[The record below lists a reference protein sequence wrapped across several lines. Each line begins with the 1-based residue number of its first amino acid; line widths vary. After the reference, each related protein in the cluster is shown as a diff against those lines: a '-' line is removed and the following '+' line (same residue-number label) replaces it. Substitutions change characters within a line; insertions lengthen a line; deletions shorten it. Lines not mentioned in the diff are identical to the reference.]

1 MKMELDLQMYL
12 TVLPMVF
19 IAAVVD
25 SICGGGG
32 LISLPSYT
40 LAGLNYDLA
49 AGTNK
54 FSAMF
59 GTLSA
64 TVRYI
69 KSGKVLLAPALWASL
84 MALPGSYIGTRLA
97 MMLGSEIMTIVM
109 ICCMPVVA
117 LTVVFRGKK
126 DVQPKPMNKVRL
138 MLCALSGFAIGLY
151 DGFFGPGTGTFLI
164 ILFTWLGGMDMV
176 TASGT
181 SKPVNLASNLASLI
195 TRIAAGQV
203 LFGLA
208 LPAMCLSVAGGYIG
222 AFLAV
227 RKGAR
232 FVRYV
237 MLGVLA
243 LLMIKLIS
251 DAFAG

>member
-1 MKMELDLQMYL
+1 MELTAQMYL

-32 LISLPSYT
+32 LISLPAYT

-49 AGTNK
+49 SGTNK

-64 TVRYI
+64 TVRYLR
-69 KSGKVLLAPALWASL
+69 SGKIMLAPALWATL

-97 MMLGSEIMTIVM
+97 MLLGSGIMTVVMIVM
-109 ICCMPVVA
+109 LPIVA
-117 LTVVFRGKK
+117 MAVLFKGKREK
-126 DVQPKPMNKVRL
+126 QTEPKPMNRL
-138 MLCALSGFAIGLY
+138 RLFLCAVTGFAVGLY

-164 ILFTWLGGMDMV
+164 ILFTWVCGMDMV

-181 SKPVNLASNLASLI
+181 AKPVNLASNVASLI
-195 TRIAAGQV
+195 TRISAGQV
-203 LFGLA
+203 LFALA
-208 LPAMCLSVAGGYIG
+208 IPAMVCSLTGGYIG
-222 AFLAV
+222 ALLAV

-232 FVRYV
+232 LVRYV
-237 MLGVLA
+237 MLCVLA
-243 LLMIKLIS
+243 LLMVKLIY
-251 DAFAG
+251 DMLA

>member
-1 MKMELDLQMYL
+1 MEIDFQVLI

-40 LAGLNYDLA
+40 LAGLSYDVA

-59 GTLSA
+59 GTLMA
-64 TVRYI
+64 TIRYFR
-69 KSGKVLLAPALWASL
+69 SGKLMLAPALWASL
-84 MALPGSYIGTRLA
+84 LALPGSYLGTKLA
-97 MMLGSEIMTIVM
+97 MRLGSEVMTIVM
-109 ICCMPVVA
+109 ICALPVVA
-117 LTVVFRGKK
+117 LTVLFRRNR
-126 DVQPKPMNKVRL
+126 DAQPKPMTKLRL
-138 MLCALSGFAIGLY
+138 MLCALAGFAVGVY

-181 SKPVNLASNLASLI
+181 SKPVNLASNIASLA

-203 LFGLA
+203 LFSLA
-208 LPAMCLSVAGGYIG
+208 IPAMCMSLLGGYIG

-227 RKGAR
+227 KRGAGL
-232 FVRYV
+232 VRYV

-243 LLMIKLIS
+243 LLMAKLVF
-251 DAFAG
+251 DMVG

>member
-1 MKMELDLQMYL
+1 MELNIQVFL

-49 AGTNK
+49 SGTNK

-59 GTLSA
+59 GTLTA
-64 TVRYI
+64 TIRYLRD
-69 KSGKVLLAPALWASL
+69 GKVMIKPAIWASL
-84 MALPGSYIGTRLA
+84 LALPGSYIGTRLA
-97 MMLGSEIMTIVM
+97 MLLGSEVMTIVM
-109 ICCMPVVA
+109 LCCLPVVA
-117 LTVVFRGKK
+117 LAVLFRGKK
-126 DVQPKPMNKVRL
+126 EVAPKPMTRMRL
-138 MLCALSGFAIGLY
+138 MLCGLSGFAVGLY

-181 SKPVNLASNLASLI
+181 AKPVNLASNIASLI
-195 TRIAAGQV
+195 ARIMAGQV
-203 LFGLA
+203 LFSLA
-208 LPAMCLSVAGGYIG
+208 IPAMCMSVMGGYIG

-227 RKGAR
+227 RKGAKL
-232 FVRYV
+232 VRYV
-237 MLGVLA
+237 MIGVLV
-243 LLMIKLIS
+243 LLMIKLIT
-251 DAFAG
+251 DTIGG

>member
-1 MKMELDLQMYL
+1 MEMTFQVYL

-19 IAAVVD
+19 LAAVVD

-40 LAGLNYDLA
+40 LAGLNYDIA
-49 AGTNK
+49 SGTNK

-59 GTLSA
+59 GTLTA
-64 TVRYI
+64 TIRYFRD
-69 KSGKVLLAPALWASL
+69 GKVMIKPALWASVL
-84 MALPGSYIGTRLA
+84 ALPGSYIGTRLA
-97 MMLGSEIMTIVM
+97 MLLGSEIMTIVM
-109 ICCMPVVA
+109 LCCMPVVA
-117 LTVVFRGKK
+117 IAVLFRGKK
-126 DVQPKPMNKVRL
+126 ETEPKPMTRMRL
-138 MLCALSGFAIGLY
+138 MLCGLSGFAVGVY

-181 SKPVNLASNLASLI
+181 AKPVNLASNVASLI
-195 TRIAAGQV
+195 ARIMAGQV
-203 LFGLA
+203 LFSLA
-208 LPAMCLSVAGGYIG
+208 IPAMCMSVAGGYIG

-237 MLGVLA
+237 MMGVLA
-243 LLMIKLIS
+243 LLMVKLIT
-251 DAFAG
+251 DMLAG

>member
-1 MKMELDLQMYL
+1 MELSISVYL

-19 IAAVVD
+19 IAAIVD

-32 LISLPSYT
+32 LISLPAYT
-40 LAGLNYDLA
+40 LAGLDYNIA
-49 AGTNK
+49 SGTNK

-64 TVRYI
+64 TIRYFR
-69 KSGKVLLAPALWASL
+69 SGKLMIAPALWASV
-84 MALPGSYIGTRLA
+84 MALPGSYLGTRLA
-97 MMLGSEIMTIVM
+97 MLLGSEVMTIVM
-109 ICCMPVVA
+109 ICAMPVVA
-117 LTVVFRGKK
+117 LLVLFRGKK
-126 DVQPKPMNKVRL
+126 EKELKPMTRMRL
-138 MLCALSGFAIGLY
+138 VMCAISGFAVGLY

-181 SKPVNLASNLASLI
+181 AKPVNLASNLASLI

-208 LPAMCLSVAGGYIG
+208 LPAMILSVSGGYIG

-227 RKGAR
+227 RRGAR

-237 MLGVLA
+237 MMGVLV
-243 LLMIKLIS
+243 LLMIKLIT
-251 DAFAG
+251 DMLA